1 LGIIWT
7 INLVTN
13 VEEKSNARVHGRG
26 CGAIKNGTGPTMT
39 IASLENAAGE
49 ATCVW
54 VEGTKTQED
63 IFDLVALELVK
74 KQRPDIRMSPRGRHY
89 A

>member
-1 LGIIWT
+1 MPEFQEGD
-7 INLVTN
+7 V
-13 VEEKSNARVHGRG
+13 VQFKS
-26 CGAIKNGTGPTMT
+26 GTGPTMM

-54 VEGTKTQED
+54 VEGAKTQED

-74 KQRPDIRMSPRGRHY
+74 KQKLTIRMSPRGRY
-89 A
+89 SA

>member
-1 LGIIWT
+1 MPEFKEGDVVQL
-7 INLVTN
+7 
-13 VEEKSNARVHGRG
+13 KS
-26 CGAIKNGTGPTMT
+26 GTGPTMM

-74 KQRPDIRMSPRGRHY
+74 EQKPGRRMYPRGRHY
-89 A
+89 E

>member
-1 LGIIWT
+1 
-7 INLVTN
+7 
-13 VEEKSNARVHGRG
+13 
-26 CGAIKNGTGPTMT
+26 MT

>member
-1 LGIIWT
+1 MPEFKEGDVVQL
-7 INLVTN
+7 
-13 VEEKSNARVHGRG
+13 KS
-26 CGAIKNGTGPTMT
+26 GTGPTMM

-54 VEGTKTQED
+54 VEGKKTQED

-74 KQRPDIRMSPRGRHY
+74 QKPERRMYPRGRHY

>member
-1 LGIIWT
+1 MPEFREGDVVQL
-7 INLVTN
+7 
-13 VEEKSNARVHGRG
+13 KS
-26 CGAIKNGTGPTMT
+26 GTGPTMMIT
-39 IASLENAAGE
+39 ALENSAGE

-74 KQRPDIRMSPRGRHY
+74 QKPERRMSPRGRHY

>member
-1 LGIIWT
+1 MPEFKEGDVVQL
-7 INLVTN
+7 
-13 VEEKSNARVHGRG
+13 KS
-26 CGAIKNGTGPTMT
+26 GTGPTMMIT
-39 IASLENAAGE
+39 SLENAAGE

-74 KQRPDIRMSPRGRHY
+74 KQKPAIRMSPRGRHY
-89 A
+89 E

>member
-1 LGIIWT
+1 MPEFQEGD
-7 INLVTN
+7 V
-13 VEEKSNARVHGRG
+13 VQFKS
-26 CGAIKNGTGPTMT
+26 GTGPTMM

-54 VEGTKTQED
+54 VEGAKTQED

-74 KQRPDIRMSPRGRHY
+74 QQKPERRMSPRGRPY

>member
-1 LGIIWT
+1 MSEFKEGDVVQL
-7 INLVTN
+7 
-13 VEEKSNARVHGRG
+13 
-26 CGAIKNGTGPTMT
+26 KNGTGPTMT
-39 IASLENAAGE
+39 IASLEHAAGE

-54 VEGTKTQED
+54 CEGKNTKED

-74 KQRPDIRMSPRGRHY
+74 KQKPNIRMSPRGRHY

>member
-1 LGIIWT
+1 MHEFKEGDVVQL
-7 INLVTN
+7 
-13 VEEKSNARVHGRG
+13 
-26 CGAIKNGTGPTMT
+26 KNGTGPTMT

-54 VEGTKTQED
+54 VEGKHTQED
-63 IFDLVALELVK
+63 IFDLVALECVNTQK
-74 KQRPDIRMSPRGRHY
+74 PDLRMYPRGRHY

>member
-1 LGIIWT
+1 MHEFKEGDMVQL
-7 INLVTN
+7 
-13 VEEKSNARVHGRG
+13 
-26 CGAIKNGTGPTMT
+26 KNGTGPTMT
-39 IASLENAAGE
+39 IASLEHAAGE

-54 VEGTKTQED
+54 CEGRKPQED

-74 KQRPDIRMSPRGRHY
+74 KQKPTLRMYPRGRHY